1 MNNHDLTQVEQK
13 LRTAR
18 LIAKMM
24 VATVLIGALA
34 IELLDAYGMIS
45 VEFERPPQTTHYML
59 YGLLGFTAFLFIVML
74 SVRKKFFSSSIDKVF
89 TVSLGLCAVSE
100 SLAFSGL
107 MLYMLQGS
115 TANYHLFAGISLFFF
130 YVSYPR
136 LEQWKTWMR
145 QEPEK
150 ERKTGLFNRIVKES
164 GNKLVYQRFGIA
176 LRLIGAMSLALF
188 LTLLIV
194 AIRADLPAKY
204 YLFFLTMG
212 LPLLLLTFV
221 KGAIEIDRSQRTVT
235 SWWQIL
241 RYKRSKVHRLDEFHN
256 VRLTV
261 RFGGQHGPTY
271 AIVLSGP
278 ATKVDVYSS
287 RYYDDVVNKAK
298 ELADFLNLELVD
310 EQGDDAPKADWRMS
324 LFSSGR

>member
-1 MNNHDLTQVEQK
+1 MINHDLTQVEQK
-13 LRTAR
+13 LRTAK

-34 IELLDAYGMIS
+34 IELLDAYGMLS
-45 VEFERPPQTTHYML
+45 VEFERPPQTTHFML

-107 MLYMLQGS
+107 MLYMLQGN
-115 TANYHLFAGISLFFF
+115 TVNYHLFAGISLVFF

-145 QEPEK
+145 QVPEK
-150 ERKTGLFNRIVKES
+150 ENKTGLFNRIVKES
-164 GNKLVYQRFGIA
+164 GDKLVYKRFGIA
-176 LRLIGAMSLALF
+176 LRLIGAMSSVLF

-204 YLFFLTMG
+204 YLLFLTMG
-212 LPLLLLTFV
+212 LPTLLLTFV

-235 SWWQIL
+235 NWWQIL
-241 RYKRSKVHRLDEFHN
+241 GYKRSKVHRLDEFHN
-256 VRLTV
+256 VRLTE

-271 AIVLSGP
+271 AAVLSGP
-278 ATKVDVYSS
+278 TTKVDVYSS
-287 RYYDDVVNKAK
+287 RYYDDVIDKAK
-298 ELADFLNLELVD
+298 ELADFLNLDLVD
-310 EQGDDAPKADWRMS
+310 EQSDDAPKEDRRMS
-324 LFSSGR
+324 LFSSRK